1 MNKQEAIKVIE
12 KMGEYEHFV
21 DEAISK
27 KSVLNIINQIDEP
40 EQPVIPQFVADWIE
54 EHKEDRWW
62 LSSAFVDR
70 VNQTF
75 REWIVLCDMDTRII
89 HQDIFARAWLDG
101 YTVEQPQLYTVELPD
116 PNRKG
121 ANQFYLGKADNTG
134 KVFINKG
141 KFNRRKN
148 KNLWLTEEE
157 ICKDFE
163 WAWEAGFAKE
173 VEVENDSTK
182 I

>member
-40 EQPVIPQFVADWIE
+40 QKPVIPQFVADWIE
-54 EHKEDRWW
+54 GCKKIGINLYRAIDVNYVEEESVLDDW
-62 LSSAFVDR
+62 LFTEG
-70 VNQTF
+70 NY
-75 REWIVLCDMDTRII
+75 
-89 HQDIFARAWLDG
+89 DIFARAWLDG

-121 ANQFYLGKADNTG
+121 VNQFYLGKADNTG

-163 WAWEAGFAKE
+163 WAWRWAKP
-173 VEVENDSTK
+173 VEEEQ
-182 I
+182 